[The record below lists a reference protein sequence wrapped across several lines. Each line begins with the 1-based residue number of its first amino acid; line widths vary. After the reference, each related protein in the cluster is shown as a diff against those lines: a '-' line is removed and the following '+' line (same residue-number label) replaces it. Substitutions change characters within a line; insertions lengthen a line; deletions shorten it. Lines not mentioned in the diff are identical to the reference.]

1 VVSIPGLEGITP
13 DVDRLVEAVRAI
25 EQASRAGPVLVSSAA
40 GRARG
45 AAGVA
50 AWLYATGRARSIYDA
65 LQWVR
70 RADPRVHLDAAELL
84 SCLNRVRERYRS
96 APDA

>member
-1 VVSIPGLEGITP
+1 
-13 DVDRLVEAVRAI
+13 
-25 EQASRAGPVLVSSAA
+25 VLVSSAA

-50 AWLYATGRARSIYDA
+50 AWLHATGRARSIFDA

-70 RADPRVHLDAAELL
+70 RADPRVHLDAVELL
-84 SCLNRVRERYRS
+84 SSLHRVRERFMD